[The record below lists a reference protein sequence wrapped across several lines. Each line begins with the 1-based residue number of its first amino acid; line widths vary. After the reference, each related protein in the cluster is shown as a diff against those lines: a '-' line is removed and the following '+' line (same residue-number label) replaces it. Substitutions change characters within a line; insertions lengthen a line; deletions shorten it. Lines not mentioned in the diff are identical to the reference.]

1 MRRRS
6 DPYPFPAALLFTPGS
21 EVAGEV
27 CALGPGVSGPPVGSP
42 VFALVGTGP
51 QTATGGYAEY
61 AVADATRVLP
71 LPPGLAPD
79 VACSLL
85 VAGFTALVSLR
96 EIARLEHGQ
105 HVLVQ
110 AAAGGVGSYAVQL
123 ARALGA
129 GVVLG
134 TASTPA
140 RRAHARA
147 LGADHV
153 LDSRAPGATRRG
165 RPPAAGARTSCSNRA
180 GRRASPTH
188 SRPSRRWSS
197 WATRAGRRSPWTR
210 ARSSGFSPHRRRTS
224 RCTPSTSAVGSSSA
238 PGGPPPRL
246 RIPAARHSRSQQ
258 AVGPAAQRVPLVGVG
273 GGGERVE
280 PRVARHALV
289 AAAL

>member
-1 MRRRS
+1 MHAASVNFSDVMRRRN
-6 DPYPFPAALLFTPGS
+6 DPDPFPTALPFTPGS

-27 CALGPGVSGPPVGSP
+27 NALGPGVSGPPVGNP

-129 GVVLG
+129 RVVLG
-134 TASTPA
+134 TA
-140 RRAHARA
+140 
-147 LGADHV
+147 
-153 LDSRAPGATRRG
+153 
-165 RPPAAGARTSCSNRA
+165 
-180 GRRASPTH
+180 
-188 SRPSRRWSS
+188 
-197 WATRAGRRSPWTR
+197 
-210 ARSSGFSPHRRRTS
+210 
-224 RCTPSTSAVGSSSA
+224 SA
-238 PGGPPPRL
+238 PGGPPPF
-246 RIPAARHSRSQQ
+246 SRSSLGTCSLG
-258 AVGPAAQRVPLVGVG
+258 ASGRSPASASRS
-273 GGGERVE
+273 
-280 PRVARHALV
+280 PRPSRRTRGSARGRRSGRSCSRPDVAP
-289 AAAL
+289 